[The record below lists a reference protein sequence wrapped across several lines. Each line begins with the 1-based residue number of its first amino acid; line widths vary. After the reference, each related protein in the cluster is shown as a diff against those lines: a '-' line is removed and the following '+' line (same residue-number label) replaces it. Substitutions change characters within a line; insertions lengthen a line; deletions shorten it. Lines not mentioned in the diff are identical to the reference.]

1 MKTIIDTLYKT
12 IIDRKINRVEES
24 YTNYLF
30 SKGKD
35 KILKKIGEETT
46 EVIIAAK
53 NKNKEDQIEEIC
65 DLSYHILVL
74 MAELNIEPSE
84 IFEVLEK
91 RNKKMCNLKKER
103 ADVEIL

>member
-1 MKTIIDTLYKT
+1 MEIIDILYKT
-12 IIDRKINRVEES
+12 IIDRKINKIEES

-53 NKNKEDQIEEIC
+53 NKNKSDQVEELC
-65 DLSYHILVL
+65 DLTYHLLVL
-74 MAELNIEPSE
+74 MVELNIDLSE
-84 IFEVLEK
+84 ISEVLEK

-103 ADVEIL
+103 ADVELL